1 MNKVGHAVV
10 IRHDGENEGCE
21 GHHNDGRI
29 TPYTH
34 QEKLAD

>member
-1 MNKVGHAVV
+1 MNKVGYAAV
-10 IRHDGENEGCE
+10 IGHEGANEGCE
-21 GHHNDGRI
+21 GRHNGGRI